1 MNDQSN
7 NNETKVIDALF
18 SGGNSG
24 EKKPRSTGGRRYN
37 RSGRSRK
44 PAAPANEASSD
55 HLGLVLTAAENQS
68 ERAPEKPAKKAAA
81 EAAPKEEKTAPRSR
95 NGRGQQRRSGSRTP
109 KGKTAPEGKAL
120 EAPKAAS
127 AAEAVPAPV
136 KNNKTRTP
144 SRGNNARGRGKGKKQ
159 VVRIIPLGGLNE
171 IGKNITAYEC
181 GNDIFIVDCG
191 MGFPDADMLGV
202 DIVIP
207 DFTWLEKN
215 VDRIRGLVV
224 THGHEDHIGSIPY
237 FLKKVGT
244 DIPIYGGALTVGLIE
259 GKLKEHGLLGR
270 AKLNV
275 IKPGDSV
282 KLGCFSVEFI
292 HVNHSIPDAMAV
304 AITTPV
310 GVIIQTGDFK
320 VDYTPIDDTPIDI
333 ARFAEYGSKGV
344 LCLLADSTN
353 SERPGFS
360 ESEQKVGAAFE
371 NLFQKAGDRR
381 IIIATFSSNIHRI
394 QQIVNMAV
402 QTGRKVAVSGRS
414 MVNVVTK
421 AIELG
426 YLNIPKGV
434 LIDIDN
440 IGRYPSNRL
449 VICTT
454 GSQGEPLSALSR
466 MAAGEHR
473 KVSVTAND
481 YIIISATPIP
491 GNEKHVTR
499 VVNDLLKLGAEVIYK
514 SMYEVHVS
522 GHACQGDLKMMLS
535 ITKPKFFIPVHGEY
549 KHLISNAQLAKEMGM
564 SPDRI
569 LITDIGQVTEL
580 DGETMQPGGTVEAGR
595 IFVDGYGV
603 GDVGSIVLRDR
614 QHLAQDGLIIVVTTI
629 ESESGAVV
637 AGPDIV
643 SRGFVYV
650 RESEALMEE
659 ARQLVKKTLDDCQ
672 EKGVREWSALKVSI
686 KDQLSSFIY
695 KKTKRDPMI
704 LPIIMEI

>member
-7 NNETKVIDALF
+7 NNETKVINALF
-18 SGGNSG
+18 SSGNSG

-68 ERAPEKPAKKAAA
+68 ERAPEKPAKKTAA
-81 EAAPKEEKTAPRSR
+81 EAAPKEEKAAPRSR

-120 EAPKAAS
+120 EAPKAAP

-672 EKGVREWSALKVSI
+672 EKGIREWSALKVSI

>member
-7 NNETKVIDALF
+7 NNETKVINALF
-18 SGGNSG
+18 SSGNSG

-68 ERAPEKPAKKAAA
+68 ERAPEKPAKKTAA
-81 EAAPKEEKTAPRSR
+81 EAAPKEEKAAPRSR

-120 EAPKAAS
+120 EAPKAAP

-304 AITTPV
+304 AVTTPV

>member
-7 NNETKVIDALF
+7 NNETKVINALF
-18 SGGNSG
+18 SSGNSG

-68 ERAPEKPAKKAAA
+68 ERAPEKPAKKTAA
-81 EAAPKEEKTAPRSR
+81 EAAPKEEKAAPRSR

-120 EAPKAAS
+120 EAPKAAP

-136 KNNKTRTP
+136 KNNKARTP

-360 ESEQKVGAAFE
+360 ESEQKVGTAFE

>member
-7 NNETKVIDALF
+7 NNETKVINALF
-18 SGGNSG
+18 SSGNSG

-44 PAAPANEASSD
+44 PATPANEASSD

-68 ERAPEKPAKKAAA
+68 ERAPEKPAKKTAA
-81 EAAPKEEKTAPRSR
+81 EAAPKEEKAAPRSR

-120 EAPKAAS
+120 EAPKAAP

-144 SRGNNARGRGKGKKQ
+144 SRENNARGRGKGKKQ

>member
-7 NNETKVIDALF
+7 NNETKVINALF
-18 SGGNSG
+18 SSGNSG

-68 ERAPEKPAKKAAA
+68 KRAPEKPAKKTAA
-81 EAAPKEEKTAPRSR
+81 EAAPKEEKAAPRSR

-120 EAPKAAS
+120 EAPKAAP

>member
-7 NNETKVIDALF
+7 NNETKVINALF
-18 SGGNSG
+18 SSGNSG

-44 PAAPANEASSD
+44 PAAPANEVSSD

-68 ERAPEKPAKKAAA
+68 ERAPEKPAKKTAA
-81 EAAPKEEKTAPRSR
+81 EAAPKEEKAAPRSR

-120 EAPKAAS
+120 EAPKAAP

>member
-7 NNETKVIDALF
+7 NNETKVINALF
-18 SGGNSG
+18 SSGNSG

-68 ERAPEKPAKKAAA
+68 ERAPEKPAKKTAA
-81 EAAPKEEKTAPRSR
+81 EAAPKEEKAAPRSR

-120 EAPKAAS
+120 EAPKAAP

-244 DIPIYGGALTVGLIE
+244 DMPIYGGALTVGLIE

>member
-7 NNETKVIDALF
+7 NNETKVINALF
-18 SGGNSG
+18 SSGNSG

-68 ERAPEKPAKKAAA
+68 ERAPEKPAKKTAT
-81 EAAPKEEKTAPRSR
+81 EAAPKEEKAAPRSR

-120 EAPKAAS
+120 EAPKAAP

>member
-7 NNETKVIDALF
+7 NNETKVINALF
-18 SGGNSG
+18 SSGNSG

-68 ERAPEKPAKKAAA
+68 ERAPEKPAKKTAA
-81 EAAPKEEKTAPRSR
+81 EAAPKEEKAAPRSR

-109 KGKTAPEGKAL
+109 KGKTAPEGKDL
-120 EAPKAAS
+120 EAPKAAP